1 MENLYVFNPDTRKF
15 VPAEEWLNDPD
26 PKRAQ
31 LVGILTPYY
40 LLVMAKNPVGEFNFE
55 KAQEA
60 AKAFKVD
67 GFDHEFRCPRRNE
80 FNYIYDARF
89 EGLDD
94 LMEKIDGSSHL
105 GYRWTC
111 EKDLWSSSLNIAN
124 FAWLSNGTYGYAYY
138 INMYIAYL
146 AVPVTLLDV
155 GEAAS

>member
-1 MENLYVFNPDTRKF
+1 
-15 VPAEEWLNDPD
+15 
-26 PKRAQ
+26 
-31 LVGILTPYY
+31 
-40 LLVMAKNPVGEFNFE
+40 MAKNPVGEFNFE

-111 EKDLWSSSLNIAN
+111 EKDLWSSSRYYAVS
-124 FAWLSNGTYGYAYY
+124 AWLSIGLNGFASFNY
-138 INMYIAYL
+138 MYNANL